1 MRKSGLITLLM
12 LAGLVAGALIGELL
26 LHNPADPLPADHW
39 TGFVGKL
46 ILMRPLMLL
55 IVPLIFL
62 SVTVGVASIGEP
74 AKLGLIG
81 GATLVFYVCS
91 MVLAATLGATIVTFF
106 QPGNLPP
113 EARAALTQSAD
124 SSYRSSDVAAEI
136 ARAKSS
142 DRISMTGAWLD
153 VVNQMIPTNIV
164 KEMADG
170 RPLGVITFAIL
181 LGLGLAV
188 GGERSA
194 PVICVMQS
202 LLEAVMRLVSWS
214 IWIAPIGVALLV
226 AWTVGRIGIEPL
238 TGSLGKF
245 MLVVMCGLAIHAFI
259 TLPIILGVFGKVNPF
274 RFMWRVRR
282 PLLMAF
288 GTASSNATLP
298 VTLETCVNEGGCS
311 KRATNFTVPLGATV
325 NMDGTALFE
334 AVGVIFLCQLY
345 GIELQF
351 IEVLVVVITATLAA
365 IGAAGI
371 PSAGL
376 VTMVIVITAVN
387 ITLAGNGKPTLPE
400 SAIGVIVGIDRIL
413 DMCRTAVN
421 VWDDMVAAKIIS
433 KLAPDDAPAIARVP

>member
-12 LAGLVAGALIGELL
+12 IAGLVVGALCGELL
-26 LHNPADPLPADHW
+26 LHDPADPLPQDHW

-46 ILMRPLMLL
+46 ILLRPLILM

-62 SVTVGVASIGEP
+62 SVTLGVASIGDP
-74 AKLGLIG
+74 AKLGLVG

-91 MVLAATLGATIVTFF
+91 MVLASLVGAAMVTFF
-106 QPGNLPP
+106 EPGNLPP
-113 EARAALTQSAD
+113 EARQALTQAAD
-124 SSYRSSDVAAEI
+124 PSYKSSDVAAEI
-136 ARAKSS
+136 AKAKST
-142 DRISMTGAWLD
+142 DRISMGGAWLD
-153 VVNQMIPTNIV
+153 VVNQIIPNNIV

-170 RPLGVITFAIL
+170 RPLGIITFAIL
-181 LGLGLAV
+181 LGLALAV

-194 PVICVMQS
+194 PVVNVMQS
-202 LLEAVMRLVSWS
+202 LLEAVMRLVNWI

-226 AWTVGRIGIEPL
+226 AWTVGRIGLEPL

-245 MLVVMCGLAIHAFI
+245 MLVVMGGLAFHAFI
-259 TLPIILGVFGKVNPF
+259 TLPIILAVFGHVNPF

-298 VTLETCVNEGGCS
+298 VTLETCINEGGCS
-311 KRATNFTVPLGATV
+311 RRATNFTVPLGATV

-351 IEVLVVVITATLAA
+351 IEVLVVVISATLAA

-387 ITLAGNGKPTLPE
+387 ITLAGNNKPTLPE

-413 DMCRTAVN
+413 DMCRTTVN
-421 VWDDMVAAKIIS
+421 VWDDMVAAKLIS
-433 KLAPDDAPAIARVP
+433 RLAPDESPAVARVP